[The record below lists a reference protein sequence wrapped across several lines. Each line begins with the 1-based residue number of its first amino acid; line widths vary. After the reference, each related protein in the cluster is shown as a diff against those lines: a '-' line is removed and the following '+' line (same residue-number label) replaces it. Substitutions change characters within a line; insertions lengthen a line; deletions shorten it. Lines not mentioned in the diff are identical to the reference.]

1 MQKYIDTFSILSEAR
16 MMKKDYNETYIL
28 VEGESD
34 KTFFKTLTSFSP
46 NIRFRPVNGWEK
58 VYGVICAAQQEKY
71 MEILGVIDRDYHLL
85 INDGITESEQL
96 IFSDD
101 NDIEMMIFLSS
112 SFDKFLTVCATKTKM
127 TSLTAKPRTLVLST
141 ASSIGALRAI
151 SLLKKYCFHFEGL
164 NLKEFIDK
172 DTLAPNCT
180 LLIEKVIQ
188 RTRSRG
194 IQVSKSLEELV
205 SEHQDF
211 MKSNNTSL
219 LCNGHDVLDILGIA
233 MCKMFASATANQYNG
248 DNLFDYLLVGY
259 PSEEFQQSG
268 LYKKMADWI
277 DKHATQEN

>member
-1 MQKYIDTFSILSEAR
+1 MQKYIDTSSILSEAR

-28 VEGESD
+28 VEGGSD

-85 INDGITESEQL
+85 INDGVNESDQL
-96 IFSDD
+96 IFTDA

-112 SFDKFLTVCATKTKM
+112 AFDKFLAVCATESKV
-127 TSLTAKPRTLVLST
+127 TSLTIEPRTLVLST
-141 ASSIGALRAI
+141 ASAIGALRAI
-151 SLLKKYCFHFEGL
+151 SLSKQYHFHFEGL
-164 NLKEFIDK
+164 DPKEYVDK
-172 DTLAPNCT
+172 NTLAPNCT
-180 LLIEKVIQ
+180 LLIEKTIQ

-194 IQVSKSLEELV
+194 IQVSKSLEELAT
-205 SEHQDF
+205 EHQEF
-211 MKSNNTSL
+211 MQSNNTSL

-259 PSEEFQQSG
+259 PSEEFQQSR
-268 LYKKMADWI
+268 LYKKMAEWI
-277 DKHATQEN
+277 DKHITEED